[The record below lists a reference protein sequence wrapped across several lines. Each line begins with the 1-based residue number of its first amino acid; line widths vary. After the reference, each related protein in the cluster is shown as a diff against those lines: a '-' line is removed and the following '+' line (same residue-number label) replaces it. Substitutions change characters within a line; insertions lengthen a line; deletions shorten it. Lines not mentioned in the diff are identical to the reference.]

1 MGLLFDAVRREY
13 ENIIKFKELEKTNFL
28 ESRKFDNYY
37 KAMMSQVRIN
47 KYLSMINEKAKYFY
61 SLHNLDYNGTMKQ
74 FDNIIGDLK
83 NGFPVFDIKADQIYD
98 FKPIL
103 DQIEADIKP
112 IEVKTIVEDDEV
124 NEYKIV
130 EPEKHLLNDMTM
142 SIRMSLS
149 SLNIKD
155 SEISRED
162 RVNIPTLLNYV
173 NDLIVAKADTDVMD
187 KVIENV
193 SEGTGIEA
201 KNHVEEFANKNGY
214 DPDELKKANGG
225 MAMLDF
231 YPANNKQGD
240 LLKDISNQGLNLSNE
255 YKSKILELDRLITEK
270 NIIQNANGGESDH
283 KEYGFT
289 DWINKATEV
298 KDAVVKINSIKSS
311 QRVEKIQAIK
321 EFIEKTKEFQEIN
334 QKYVDLYEEIENK
347 FDIKKISLPGNIYSG
362 RAHPYNDIKSF
373 KPDIPK
379 NFDNERAPYG
389 VIINGYAQL
398 KAFCNNNNI
407 ALKDLLDNPT
417 KEYRKAG
424 YEFVK
429 NIDQK
434 YVLPRENNTLGKRMA
449 HILVQIDG
457 EYNKKIGEF
466 SYSSRALEFLWQTQ
480 EQNENSIDTY
490 IKGSATVGS
499 IHLFNHNADRMFN
512 KEDDEADY
520 DTLKSLFARGDEV
533 DNLFTLSKNYRDENL
548 ELAKDLDVKY
558 NEAVTAKAHNASAE
572 CNRVLKTIND
582 FLTERKNL
590 DEHEEEI
597 TGGNA
602 VLKTDA
608 VSPAKIFA
616 AGREYFKDY
625 LVKNNINVLDI
636 ADKSSRNKVLD
647 FINDPVKAFQKKYGN
662 DNKFFLDR
670 QDKTESYATFKRELK
685 TELNKMYEK
694 EDTKNFIANFAQ
706 NNQKENGYNT
716 GKSINTI
723 LSDNKGGFFERY
735 IFRNTSKE
743 YKALES
749 AMKAATDPESPTNG
763 DYTQAK
769 EYALKYLEHKLPDG
783 VNEANISTTGKKRI
797 EFCRSVLRTLGALPP
812 KYEEPKL
819 INEEVEKQNVLVNEN
834 VMDKKVEVAVDNDD
848 FQKNLNN
855 NLDPAVKNNNNEII
869 QNENEKDDI
878 EISNE

>member
-1 MGLLFDAVRREY
+1 MGLLFDAVKREY

-74 FDNIIGDLK
+74 FDNIIGDFK

-162 RVNIPTLLNYV
+162 RVNIPALLNYV
-173 NDLIVAKADTDVMD
+173 NDLIVAKADTDIMD

-214 DPDELKKANGG
+214 DPDELKNANGG

-311 QRVEKIQAIK
+311 QREEKIQAIK

-407 ALKDLLDNPT
+407 ALKDLLDNPA

-434 YVLPRENNTLGKRMA
+434 YVLPRGNNTLGKRMA
-449 HILVQIDG
+449 HALVQIDG

-499 IHLFNHNADRMFN
+499 VHLFNHNADRMFN

-520 DTLKSLFARGDEV
+520 DTLKSLFARGDDV

-548 ELAKDLDVKY
+548 ELVKDLDEKY
-558 NEAVTAKAHNASAE
+558 NEAVTAKAHNPANE
-572 CNRVLKTIND
+572 CNRILKTINE
-582 FLTERKNL
+582 FLAERKYL
-590 DEHEEEI
+590 DDHEEEI
-597 TGGNA
+597 TNGKA

-625 LVKNNINVLDI
+625 LVKNNINLLDVPAGNRKKI
-636 ADKSSRNKVLD
+636 FE
-647 FINDPVKAFQKKYGN
+647 FINDPVSAFQKKYGN
-662 DNKFFLDR
+662 KNIFFLDR
-670 QDKTESYATFKRELK
+670 QDKTETYNSFKAEFK
-685 TELNKMYEK
+685 TEMNKMYDK
-694 EDTKNFIANFAQ
+694 ENTKNFVNDFAQ
-706 NNQKENGYNT
+706 NNQKEHGYNT
-716 GKSINTI
+716 GKNINTI

-735 IFRNTSKE
+735 ILRNTSKE
-743 YKALES
+743 YKALEE
-749 AMKAATDPESPTNG
+749 AVKAATNPNSPTNG
-763 DYTQAK
+763 DYDQAK
-769 EYALKYLEHKLPDG
+769 LYAIKYLEHKLPEG
-783 VNEANISTTGKKRI
+783 VNENNLSATGKRRI
-797 EFCRSVLRTLGALPP
+797 EFCRSFLKTLDALPP
-812 KYEEPKL
+812 RFDEPKL
-819 INEEVEKQNVLVNEN
+819 INDEVQKQAPHNEEN
-834 VMDKKVEVAVDNDD
+834 VIKVEVAKDNEK
-848 FQKNLNN
+848 FQKDLDDNIETNN
-855 NLDPAVKNNNNEII
+855 IKNDNNII
-869 QNENEKDDI
+869 QKDSNENDMEL
-878 EISNE
+878 

>member
-1 MGLLFDAVRREY
+1 MGLLFDAVKREY
-13 ENIIKFKELEKTNFL
+13 ENIIKFKELEQTNFL

-61 SLHNLDYNGTMKQ
+61 GLNNLDYNGTMKQ
-74 FDNIIGDLK
+74 FENIIGDIK

-112 IEVKTIVEDDEV
+112 VEVKTIVEDDEV

-149 SLNIKD
+149 ALNIKD

-214 DPDELKKANGG
+214 DPDELKNANGG

-311 QRVEKIQAIK
+311 QREEKIQAIK

-407 ALKDLLDNPT
+407 ALKDLLDNPA

-434 YVLPRENNTLGKRMA
+434 YALPRGNNTLGKRMA
-449 HILVQIDG
+449 HALVQIDG

-499 IHLFNHNADRMFN
+499 VHLFNHNADRMFN

-520 DTLKSLFARGDEV
+520 DTLKSLFARGDDV

-548 ELAKDLDVKY
+548 ELVKDLDEKY
-558 NEAVTAKAHNASAE
+558 NAAVTAKAHNPANE
-572 CNRVLKTIND
+572 CNRILKTINE
-582 FLTERKNL
+582 FLAERKYL
-590 DEHEEEI
+590 DDHEEEI
-597 TGGNA
+597 TNGKA

-625 LVKNNINVLDI
+625 LVKNNINLLDVPAGNRKKI
-636 ADKSSRNKVLD
+636 FE
-647 FINDPVKAFQKKYGN
+647 FINDPVSAFQKKYGN
-662 DNKFFLDR
+662 KNIFFLDR
-670 QDKTESYATFKRELK
+670 QDKTETYNSFKAEFK
-685 TELNKMYEK
+685 TEMNKMYDK
-694 EDTKNFIANFAQ
+694 ENTKNFVNDFAQ
-706 NNQKENGYNT
+706 NNQKEHGYNT
-716 GKSINTI
+716 GKNINTI

-735 IFRNTSKE
+735 ILRNTSKE
-743 YKALES
+743 YKALEE
-749 AMKAATDPESPTNG
+749 AVKAATNPNSPTNG
-763 DYTQAK
+763 DYDQAK
-769 EYALKYLEHKLPDG
+769 LYAIKYLEHKLPEG
-783 VNEANISTTGKKRI
+783 VNENNLSATGKRRI
-797 EFCRSVLRTLGALPP
+797 EFCRSFLKTLDALPP
-812 KYEEPKL
+812 RFDEPKL
-819 INEEVEKQNVLVNEN
+819 INDEVQKQAPHNEEN
-834 VMDKKVEVAVDNDD
+834 VIKVEVAKDNEK
-848 FQKNLNN
+848 FQKDLDDNIETNN
-855 NLDPAVKNNNNEII
+855 IKNDNII
-869 QNENEKDDI
+869 QKDSNENDMEL
-878 EISNE
+878 

>member
-1 MGLLFDAVRREY
+1 MGLLFDAVKREY
-13 ENIIKFKELEKTNFL
+13 ENIIKFKELEQTNFL

-37 KAMMSQVRIN
+37 KAMMSQVRVN

-61 SLHNLDYNGTMKQ
+61 GLNNLDYNGTMKQ
-74 FDNIIGDLK
+74 FENIIGDIK

-112 IEVKTIVEDDEV
+112 VEVKTIVEDDEV

-149 SLNIKD
+149 ALNIKD

-214 DPDELKKANGG
+214 DPDELKNANGG

-311 QRVEKIQAIK
+311 QREEKIQAIK

-407 ALKDLLDNPT
+407 ALKDLLDNPA

-434 YVLPRENNTLGKRMA
+434 YALPRGNNTLGKRMA
-449 HILVQIDG
+449 HALVQIDG

-499 IHLFNHNADRMFN
+499 VHLFNHNADRMFN

-520 DTLKSLFARGDEV
+520 DTLKSLFARGDDV

-548 ELAKDLDVKY
+548 ELVKDLDEKY
-558 NEAVTAKAHNASAE
+558 NAAVTAKAHNPANE
-572 CNRVLKTIND
+572 CNRILKTINE
-582 FLTERKNL
+582 FLAERKYL
-590 DEHEEEI
+590 DDHEEEI
-597 TGGNA
+597 TNGKA

-625 LVKNNINVLDI
+625 LVKNNINLLDVPAGNRKKI
-636 ADKSSRNKVLD
+636 FE
-647 FINDPVKAFQKKYGN
+647 FINDPVSAFQKKYGN
-662 DNKFFLDR
+662 KNIFFLDR
-670 QDKTESYATFKRELK
+670 QDKTETYNSFKAEFK
-685 TELNKMYEK
+685 TEMNKMYDK
-694 EDTKNFIANFAQ
+694 ENTKNFVNDFAQ
-706 NNQKENGYNT
+706 NNQKEHGYNT
-716 GKSINTI
+716 GKNINTI

-735 IFRNTSKE
+735 ILRNTSKE
-743 YKALES
+743 YKALEE
-749 AMKAATDPESPTNG
+749 AVKAATNPNSPTNG
-763 DYTQAK
+763 DYDQAK
-769 EYALKYLEHKLPDG
+769 LYAIKYLEHKLPEG
-783 VNEANISTTGKKRI
+783 VNENNLSATGKRRI
-797 EFCRSVLRTLGALPP
+797 EFCRSFLKTLDALPP
-812 KYEEPKL
+812 RFDEPKL
-819 INEEVEKQNVLVNEN
+819 INDEVQKQAPHNEEN
-834 VMDKKVEVAVDNDD
+834 VIKVEVAKDNEK
-848 FQKNLNN
+848 FQKDLDDNIETNN
-855 NLDPAVKNNNNEII
+855 IKNDNII
-869 QNENEKDDI
+869 QKDSNENDMEL
-878 EISNE
+878 